1 MKKLGIILLCI
12 LGSLS
17 AQSQDVI
24 KPDTTKV
31 WTKKGNF
38 SLLFNQSN
46 FNNWAAGGEN
56 NLSVNVGIN

>member
-1 MKKLGIILLCI
+1 MKKLEIILLCI

-38 SLLFNQSN
+38 SLLFNQT
-46 FNNWAAGGEN
+46 
-56 NLSVNVGIN
+56 V